1 MAIDFDSITTDEL
14 LAGEELPE
22 VEEEQE
28 ELMDTSE
35 EVVEEEPV
43 QEEEELVEEETEE
56 VQQSTEDTEEE
67 EIEEEVEE
75 TDFRVVDEVAQ
86 QFGLELEEDTP
97 DTLEGINKV
106 VREASTKMAEQQMSQ
121 VWEAFPDVKEYAEY
135 RANGGDPDS
144 FRENYLSANS
154 YSDLNVENTDHQK
167 MLVKEQM
174 KEQGFDDSDIQ
185 DEINEL
191 SDANLLQNKAKRAQK
206 YLTKKQEK
214 KKQELVQQQKQ
225 KAQQQ
230 KQQIQQE
237 WNQIEN
243 TIEESDQFKGLKIP
257 ETEKSDFY
265 KWMREPQQ
273 DGKTQREKQLQNVD
287 LETHLMIDYLLY
299 KGGNL
304 SNLVDNLATTKNAET
319 LANKLKGN
327 KRQTKSRQFND
338 NNGTA
343 DVSDIESIDF
353 AL

>member
-22 VEEEQE
+22 VEEEVQE
-28 ELMDTSE
+28 EPTETSE
-35 EVVEEEPV
+35 EVVEEPV
-43 QEEEELVEEETEE
+43 EQEEETIE
-56 VQQSTEDTEEE
+56 
-67 EIEEEVEE
+67 EEEVEE
-75 TDFRVVDEVAQ
+75 PIDDTEEQEEVEEPDFSVVGEVAQ
-86 QFGLELEEDTP
+86 QFGLEIEEDTP
-97 DTLEGINKV
+97 DTLESINKV

-174 KEQGFDDSDIQ
+174 REQGFDDSDIQ

-214 KKQELVQQQKQ
+214 KKQELIQQQKQ
-225 KAQQQ
+225 KAQQERQ
-230 KQQIQQE
+230 KIQQE

-243 TIEESDQFKGLKIP
+243 TIEESNQFKGLKIP

-304 SNLVDNLATTKNAET
+304 SDLVDNLATTKNAET

>member
-22 VEEEQE
+22 VEEEVQE
-28 ELMDTSE
+28 EPTETSE
-35 EVVEEEPV
+35 EVVEEPV
-43 QEEEELVEEETEE
+43 EQEEEIIEEEEEVEEPID
-56 VQQSTEDTEEE
+56 DTEEE
-67 EIEEEVEE
+67 EEVEE
-75 TDFRVVDEVAQ
+75 PDFSVVGEVAQ
-86 QFGLELEEDTP
+86 QFGLEIEEDTP
-97 DTLEGINKV
+97 DTLESINKV

-174 KEQGFDDSDIQ
+174 REQGFDDSDIQ

-214 KKQELVQQQKQ
+214 KKQKLIQQQKQ
-225 KAQQQ
+225 KAQQERQ
-230 KQQIQQE
+230 KIQQE

-243 TIEESDQFKGLKIP
+243 TIEESNQFKGLKIP

-304 SNLVDNLATTKNAET
+304 SDLVDNLATTKNAET